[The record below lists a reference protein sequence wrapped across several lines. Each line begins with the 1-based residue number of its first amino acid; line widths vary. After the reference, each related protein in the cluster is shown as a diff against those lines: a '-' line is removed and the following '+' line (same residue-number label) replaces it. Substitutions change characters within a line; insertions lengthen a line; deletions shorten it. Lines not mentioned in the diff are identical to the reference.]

1 MKKTR
6 KQEEYVRVII
16 VGGNAGGASAAAR
29 LRRLDEKAELVVYEK
44 GDYISFANCGLPYH
58 IGNVITDRSQLLV
71 QTPASMKERFNIDFL
86 TGREV
91 TSIDRQEHTVTVKE
105 LATGIETIDRYDKLV
120 LSPGGSPL
128 RPPIP
133 GIDSEGI
140 YSLWTIPDMDRI
152 IQAVHAGA
160 RKAVV
165 VGGGFIG
172 VEVAENLR
180 EQKVDVALV
189 EMLPQVLAFLDPDI
203 AAYAHQELQIHG
215 VDLHLGDGVKSF
227 AKNVDGTLTVTLTS
241 GTQLAADMVILA
253 IGVRPNTQIAEHAG
267 LTIGTSH
274 GVLVDEHLRTSDP
287 DIYAIGDVIEVE
299 HFITKSKALIP
310 LAGPANRQA
319 RIAANNIVG
328 RDDIYKGTQ
337 GTSIVKVFDLAAGA
351 TGASAALLTKLGI
364 PFRSITIHPG
374 SHAGYYPGSTPVHIK
389 LLYSPEG
396 KLLGAQAAGY
406 DGVDKRI
413 DVLATAMRLGATV
426 DDLTDLELA
435 YAPPYGSAKDPVNM
449 AGFVAQ
455 NDLENLAPVVAPD
468 HLAEELA
475 KGAILLDV
483 REPEETS
490 CGIIPGALTIP
501 LPELRNRIGELPVGK
516 KIILTYCKAGLR
528 GYVAQR
534 ILAQNGFQVANLTGG
549 YTSWEASVTH
559 GVEEQPTRPERE
571 ADDQQTCTSGP
582 CVTKAELPVSRTPA
596 SAKTVEIDAC
606 GLQCPGPLLKL
617 KEALATTGPGDM
629 IKVTASDPGF
639 YADVA
644 AFAQAQG
651 LEVVDRQRGKLITA
665 TLRKPAQ
672 AAATPGVAVGPG
684 KADDHATIIVFSNDL
699 DKVIAAF
706 IIANGAQ
713 AMGKKISMFFTF
725 WGLNVLRKD
734 ENVRIKKTFIER
746 MFGMMMPRGAT
757 HLILGKM
764 HMMGMGTSMIL
775 GLMKKY
781 NVTPVEAMMRSVLD
795 GGGKFIACTM
805 SMNLMGIHREELI
818 DGIEE
823 GGVAT
828 MLGDAD
834 QGHINFFI

>member
-1 MKKTR
+1 
-6 KQEEYVRVII
+6 VRVII

-29 LRRLDEKAELVVYEK
+29 LRRLDEKAEIVVYEK

-86 TGREV
+86 TGHEV
-91 TSIDRQEHTVTVKE
+91 TSIDRQAHTVTVKD
-105 LATGIETIDRYDKLV
+105 LATGTETSDRYDKLV
-120 LSPGGSPL
+120 LAPGGSPL

-133 GIDSEGI
+133 GIDSDGI
-140 YSLWTIPDMDRI
+140 YPLWTIPDMDHI
-152 IQAVHAGA
+152 IQAIRAGA

-189 EMLPQVLAFLDPDI
+189 ELLPQVLAFLDPDI
-203 AAYAHQELQIHG
+203 AAYAHQEMQTHG
-215 VDLHLGDGVKSF
+215 VDLHMGDGVKSF
-227 AKNVDGTLTVTLTS
+227 AKNADGTLTVTLTS
-241 GTQLAADMVILA
+241 GAQLAADMVILA

-267 LTIGTSH
+267 LAIGPAK

-299 HFITKSKALIP
+299 HFVTKSKALIP

-328 RDDIYKGTQ
+328 HEDVYKGTQ
-337 GTSIVKVFDLAAGA
+337 GTSIVKVFDLAAGT
-351 TGASAALLTKLGI
+351 TGANSALLTKLGI
-364 PFRSITIHPG
+364 PFRSVTIHPG

-413 DVLATAMRLGATV
+413 DVLAAAMRLGATV

-435 YAPPYGSAKDPVNM
+435 YAPPYGNAKDPVNM
-449 AGFVAQ
+449 VGFVAQ
-455 NDLENLAPVVAPD
+455 NDLEKLAPVVTPD
-468 HLAEELA
+468 RLAEELA
-475 KGAILLDV
+475 EGAILLDV

-490 CGIIPGALTIP
+490 CGIIPGAVTIP
-501 LPELRNRIGELPVGK
+501 LSVLRDHISELPTGK
-516 KIILTYCKAGLR
+516 KIILTYCKVGLR

-549 YTSWEASVTH
+549 YTSWEAAVTH
-559 GVEEQPTRPERE
+559 GIEEQPTRPERE
-571 ADDQQTCTSGP
+571 ADDQQTSRSGP
-582 CVTKAELPVSRTPA
+582 CAAKAELLVPPAPA
-596 SAKTVEIDAC
+596 STKTVEIDAC

-617 KEALATTGPGDM
+617 KEALTQTAPGDM
-629 IKVTASDPGF
+629 IKITASDPGF

-651 LEVVDRQRGKLITA
+651 LEMVDRQRGKLVTA
-665 TLRKPAQ
+665 TLRKPLQ
-672 AAATPGVAVGPG
+672 AAAGVAVVPG

-757 HLILGKM
+757 HLILSKM
-764 HMMGMGTSMIL
+764 HMMGMGTGMIR

-781 NVTPVEAMMRSVLD
+781 NVTPVDAMMQSVID
-795 GGGKFIACTM
+795 GGGTLIACTM

>member
-1 MKKTR
+1 M
-6 KQEEYVRVII
+6 RVII

-29 LRRLDEKAELVVYEK
+29 LRRLDEQAEIIVYEK
-44 GDYISFANCGLPYH
+44 GQYISFANCGLPYH
-58 IGNVITDRSQLLV
+58 IGGVIEDRDQLLV

-91 TSIDRQEHTVTVKE
+91 TSIDPGTHTVTVKDV
-105 LATGIETIDRYDKLV
+105 ATGSETTDQYDKLV

-133 GIDSEGI
+133 GIDSDGI

-152 IQAVHAGA
+152 IGAVHAGA

-189 EMLPQVLAFLDPDI
+189 EMLPQVLAFLDPDM

-227 AKNVDGTLTVTLTS
+227 ARNVDGTLTVVLSS
-241 GTQLAADMVILA
+241 GKQLVADMVILA
-253 IGVRPNTQIAEHAG
+253 IGVRPNTQIAERAG
-267 LTIGTSH
+267 LKIGTSH
-274 GVLVDEHLRTSDP
+274 GVLVDEHLRTSDS

-299 HFITKSKALIP
+299 HFVTKSRALIP

-319 RIAANNIVG
+319 RIAANNIAGHEDV
-328 RDDIYKGTQ
+328 YEGTQ

-351 TGASAALLTKLGI
+351 TGATSALLTKLGI
-364 PFRSITIHPG
+364 PFRTITIHPG

-449 AGFVAQ
+449 LGFVAQ
-455 NDLENLAPVVAPD
+455 NDLEGLTPAVTPD
-468 HLAEELA
+468 HLSEELA
-475 KGAILLDV
+475 NGAVLLDV
-483 REPEETS
+483 RQPEETD

-501 LPELRNRIGELPVGK
+501 LPQLRDRMGELPAGK
-516 KIILTYCKAGLR
+516 KVILTYCKVGLR

-534 ILAQNGFQVANLTGG
+534 ILAQNGFQTANLTGG
-549 YTSWEASVTH
+549 YTTWEASVTH
-559 GVEEQPTRPERE
+559 GIEEEPTRPERE
-571 ADDQQTCTSGP
+571 ADDQQTCTNGP
-582 CVTKAELPVSRTPA
+582 CATKAELLTPQTAA
-596 SAKTVEIDAC
+596 STKTVEIDAC

-617 KEALATTGPGDM
+617 KEALAQTGPGDL

-639 YADVA
+639 YPDVA

-651 LEVVDRQRGKLITA
+651 LELVDRQRGKLVTA
-665 TLRKPAQ
+665 TLRKPPQ
-672 AAATPGVAVGPG
+672 VATPAAGLTVIPG
-684 KADDHATIIVFSNDL
+684 KSDDHATLILFSNDL

-713 AMGKKISMFFTF
+713 AMGKKVSIFFTF

-734 ENVRIKKTFIER
+734 ENVRIKKTFIEK

-757 HLILGKM
+757 HLVLSKM
-764 HMMGMGTSMIL
+764 HMMGMGTGMIL

-781 NVTPVEAMMRSVLD
+781 NVTPVEAMMRSVLE

-805 SMNLMGIHREELI
+805 SMNLMGIRREELI

>member
-1 MKKTR
+1 M
-6 KQEEYVRVII
+6 RVII

-29 LRRLDEKAELVVYEK
+29 LRRLDEKAEIVVYEK

-86 TGREV
+86 TGHEV
-91 TSIDRQEHTVTVKE
+91 TSIDRQAHTVTVKD
-105 LATGIETIDRYDKLV
+105 LATGTETSDRYDKLV
-120 LSPGGSPL
+120 LAPGGSPL

-133 GIDSEGI
+133 GIDSDGI
-140 YSLWTIPDMDRI
+140 YPLWTIPDMDHI
-152 IQAVHAGA
+152 IQAIRAGA

-189 EMLPQVLAFLDPDI
+189 ELLPQVLAFLDPDI
-203 AAYAHQELQIHG
+203 AAYAHQEMQTHG
-215 VDLHLGDGVKSF
+215 VDLHMGDGVKSF
-227 AKNVDGTLTVTLTS
+227 AKNADGTLTVTLTS
-241 GTQLAADMVILA
+241 GAQLAADMVILA

-267 LTIGTSH
+267 LAIGPAK

-299 HFITKSKALIP
+299 HFVTKSKALIP

-328 RDDIYKGTQ
+328 HEDVYKGTQ
-337 GTSIVKVFDLAAGA
+337 GTSIVKVFDLAAGT
-351 TGASAALLTKLGI
+351 TGANSALLTKLGI
-364 PFRSITIHPG
+364 PFRSVTIHPG

-413 DVLATAMRLGATV
+413 DVLAAAMRLGATV

-435 YAPPYGSAKDPVNM
+435 YAPPYGNAKDPVNM
-449 AGFVAQ
+449 VGFVAQ
-455 NDLENLAPVVAPD
+455 NDLEKLAPVVTPD
-468 HLAEELA
+468 RLAEELA
-475 KGAILLDV
+475 EGAILLDV

-490 CGIIPGALTIP
+490 CGIIPGAVTIP
-501 LPELRNRIGELPVGK
+501 LSVLRDHISELPTGK
-516 KIILTYCKAGLR
+516 KIILTYCKVGLR

-549 YTSWEASVTH
+549 YTSWEAAVTH
-559 GVEEQPTRPERE
+559 GIEEQPTRPERE
-571 ADDQQTCTSGP
+571 ADDQQTSRSGP
-582 CVTKAELPVSRTPA
+582 CAAKAELLVPPAPA
-596 SAKTVEIDAC
+596 STKTVEIDAC

-617 KEALATTGPGDM
+617 KEALTQTAPGDM
-629 IKVTASDPGF
+629 IKITASDPGF
-639 YADVA
+639 YADVS

-651 LEVVDRQRGKLITA
+651 LEMVDRQRGKLVTA
-665 TLRKPAQ
+665 TLRKPLQ
-672 AAATPGVAVGPG
+672 AAAGVAVVPG

-757 HLILGKM
+757 HLILSKM
-764 HMMGMGTSMIL
+764 HMMGMGTGMIR

-781 NVTPVEAMMRSVLD
+781 NVTPVDAMMQSVID
-795 GGGKFIACTM
+795 GGGTLIACTM

>member
-1 MKKTR
+1 M
-6 KQEEYVRVII
+6 RVII

-29 LRRLDEKAELVVYEK
+29 LRRLDEKAEIIVYEK
-44 GDYISFANCGLPYH
+44 GEYISYANCGLPYH

-71 QTPASMKERFNIDFL
+71 QTPASMKQRFNIDFL
-86 TGREV
+86 TGHEV
-91 TSIDRQEHTVTVKE
+91 TGIDRQTHTVTVKD
-105 LATGIETIDRYDKLV
+105 LAKGTEITDRYDKLV

-133 GIDSEGI
+133 GIGSEGI
-140 YSLWTIPDMDRI
+140 YSLWTIPDMDSI
-152 IQAVHAGA
+152 IQGVHAGA
-160 RKAVV
+160 KKVVV

-180 EQKVDVALV
+180 EQKIDVELV
-189 EMLPQVLAFLDPDI
+189 ELLPQVLAFLDPEI
-203 AAYAHQELQIHG
+203 AAYAHQEMQTHG
-215 VDLHLGDGVKSF
+215 VGLHLGDGVKSF
-227 AKNVDGTLTVTLTS
+227 AKNVDSTLTVTLTS
-241 GTQLAADMVILA
+241 GAQLVADIVILA

-267 LTIGTSH
+267 LAIGPAK
-274 GVLVDEHLRTSDP
+274 GILVDDHLCTSDP

-299 HFITKSKALIP
+299 HFVTKSKELIP

-328 RDDIYKGTQ
+328 HEDVYKGTQ

-351 TGASAALLTKLGI
+351 TGANAAFLTRLGI

-455 NDLENLAPVVAPD
+455 NDLENLAPVVTPD

-475 KGAILLDV
+475 GGAILLDV

-490 CGIIPGALTIP
+490 CGIIPGAVTIP
-501 LPELRNRIGELPVGK
+501 LSVLRDHIGELPTGK
-516 KIILTYCKAGLR
+516 KIILTYCKVGLR
-528 GYVAQR
+528 GYIAQR

-559 GVEEQPTRPERE
+559 GIEKQPSRLERE
-571 ADDQQTCTSGP
+571 ADDQQTTTSAP
-582 CVTKAELPVSRTPA
+582 CVAKAELLVPRTVG

-617 KEALATTGPGDM
+617 KEALAQTAPGDM
-629 IKVTASDPGF
+629 IKITASDPGF

-651 LEVVDRQRGKLITA
+651 LQVVDRQRGKLVTA
-665 TLRKPAQ
+665 TLRKPLQ
-672 AAATPGVAVGPG
+672 AAVVAGVIVPG

-713 AMGKKISMFFTF
+713 AMGKKVSMFFTF

-734 ENVRIKKTFIER
+734 ESVRIKKTFIER

-757 HLILGKM
+757 HLILSKM
-764 HMMGMGTSMIL
+764 HMMGMGTSMIV

-781 NVTPVEAMMRSVLD
+781 NVTPVEAMMRSILD
-795 GGGKFIACTM
+795 GGGTFIACTM

>member
-1 MKKTR
+1 M
-6 KQEEYVRVII
+6 RVII

-29 LRRLDEKAELVVYEK
+29 LRRLDEQAEIIVYEK
-44 GDYISFANCGLPYH
+44 GQYISFANCGLPYH
-58 IGNVITDRSQLLV
+58 IGGVIQDRDQLLV

-91 TSIDRQEHTVTVKE
+91 TSIDRQAHTVMVKDV
-105 LATGIETIDRYDKLV
+105 ATGTETADHYDKLV

-133 GIDSEGI
+133 GIDSDGI

-152 IQAVHAGA
+152 IGAVHAGA

-180 EQKVDVALV
+180 EQKVEVALV
-189 EMLPQVLAFLDPDI
+189 EMLPQVLAFLDPDM

-227 AKNVDGTLTVTLTS
+227 AKNADGTLTVALSS
-241 GTQLAADMVILA
+241 GQQLVADMVILS
-253 IGVRPNTQIAEHAG
+253 IGVRPNTQIAERAG

-274 GVLVDEHLRTSDP
+274 GVFVDEHLRTSDP

-299 HFITKSKALIP
+299 HFVTKSKALVP

-319 RIAANNIVG
+319 RIAANNIAGHEDV
-328 RDDIYKGTQ
+328 YKGTQ

-351 TGASAALLTKLGI
+351 TGASSALLIKLGI
-364 PFRSITIHPG
+364 PFRTITIHPG

-389 LLYSPEG
+389 LLYSLDG

-426 DDLTDLELA
+426 DDLTDLELV

-455 NDLENLAPVVAPD
+455 NDLENLAPSVD
-468 HLAEELA
+468 TEHLAEELA
-475 KGAILLDV
+475 KGAVLLDV
-483 REPEETS
+483 RQPEETG

-501 LPELRNRIGELPVGK
+501 LPELRDRLAELPAGK
-516 KIILTYCKAGLR
+516 KIILTYCKVGLR

-534 ILAQNGFQVANLTGG
+534 ILTQNGFQVANLTGG
-549 YTSWEASVTH
+549 YTSWEASVNH
-559 GVEEQPTRPERE
+559 GIEEQPERPERE
-571 ADDQQTCTSGP
+571 ADDQQTCTSEP
-582 CVTKAELPVSRTPA
+582 CAAKVALLTPPAAA
-596 SAKTVEIDAC
+596 SIKTVEIDAC

-617 KEALATTGPGDM
+617 KEALAQTGPGDL

-639 YADVA
+639 YPDVA

-651 LEVVDRQRGKLITA
+651 LELVDRQRGKLVTA
-665 TLRKPAQ
+665 TLRRPAQ
-672 AAATPGVAVGPG
+672 TAIPAAGFQIVPG
-684 KADDHATIIVFSNDL
+684 KSDDHATLILFSNDL

-713 AMGKKISMFFTF
+713 AMGKKVSIFFTF

-734 ENVRIKKTFIER
+734 ENVRIKKTFIEK

-757 HLILGKM
+757 HLILSKM
-764 HMMGMGTSMIL
+764 HMMGMGTGMIL

>member
-1 MKKTR
+1 M
-6 KQEEYVRVII
+6 RVII

-29 LRRLDEKAELVVYEK
+29 LRRLDEQAEIIIYEK
-44 GDYISFANCGLPYH
+44 GQYISFANCGLPYH
-58 IGNVITDRSQLLV
+58 IGGVIEDRDQLLV

-91 TSIDRQEHTVTVKE
+91 TSIDPGTHTVTVKDV
-105 LATGIETIDRYDKLV
+105 ATGSETTDQYDKLV

-133 GIDSEGI
+133 GIDSDGI

-152 IQAVHAGA
+152 IGAVHAGA

-189 EMLPQVLAFLDPDI
+189 EMLPQVLAFLDPDM

-215 VDLHLGDGVKSF
+215 VDLYLGDGVKSF
-227 AKNVDGTLTVTLTS
+227 AKNADGTLTVVLSS
-241 GTQLAADMVILA
+241 GKQLVADMVILS
-253 IGVRPNTQIAEHAG
+253 IGVRPNTQIAERAG
-267 LTIGTSH
+267 LKIGTSH

-299 HFITKSKALIP
+299 HFVTKSRALIP

-319 RIAANNIVG
+319 RIAANNIAGHEDV
-328 RDDIYKGTQ
+328 YEGTQ
-337 GTSIVKVFDLAAGA
+337 GTSIVKVFDLVAGA
-351 TGASAALLTKLGI
+351 TGATSALLTKLGI
-364 PFRSITIHPG
+364 PFRTITIHPG

-449 AGFVAQ
+449 LGFVAQ
-455 NDLENLAPVVAPD
+455 NDLEGLTPAVTPD
-468 HLAEELA
+468 HLSEELA
-475 KGAILLDV
+475 NGAVLLDV
-483 REPEETS
+483 RQPEETD

-501 LPELRNRIGELPVGK
+501 LPQLRDRMGELPAGK
-516 KIILTYCKAGLR
+516 KVILTYCKVGLR

-534 ILAQNGFQVANLTGG
+534 ILAQNGFQTANLTGG
-549 YTSWEASVTH
+549 YTTWEASVTH
-559 GVEEQPTRPERE
+559 GIEEKPTRPERE
-571 ADDQQTCTSGP
+571 ADDQQTCTNGP
-582 CVTKAELPVSRTPA
+582 CATKAELLTPQTAA
-596 SAKTVEIDAC
+596 STKTVEIDAC

-617 KEALATTGPGDM
+617 KEALAQTGPGDL

-639 YADVA
+639 YPDVA

-651 LEVVDRQRGKLITA
+651 LELVDRQRGKLVTA
-665 TLRKPAQ
+665 TLRKPPQ
-672 AAATPGVAVGPG
+672 VATPAAGLTVIPG
-684 KADDHATIIVFSNDL
+684 KSDDHATLILFSNDL

-713 AMGKKISMFFTF
+713 AMGKKVSIFFTF

-734 ENVRIKKTFIER
+734 ENVRIKKTFIEK

-757 HLILGKM
+757 HLILSKM
-764 HMMGMGTSMIL
+764 HMMGMGTGMIL

-781 NVTPVEAMMRSVLD
+781 NVTPVEAMMRSVLE

-805 SMNLMGIHREELI
+805 SMNLMGIRREELI

>member
-1 MKKTR
+1 M
-6 KQEEYVRVII
+6 RVII
-16 VGGNAGGASAAAR
+16 IGGNAGGASAAAR
-29 LRRLDEKAELVVYEK
+29 LRRLDEKAEIVVYEK
-44 GDYISFANCGLPYH
+44 GEYISFANCGLPYH
-58 IGNVITDRSQLLV
+58 VGGVIADRNQLLV
-71 QTPASMKERFNIDFL
+71 QTKESMKSRFNVDFVV
-86 TGREV
+86 GHEV
-91 TSIDRQEHTVTVKE
+91 TGIDRQAHTVTVKD
-105 LATGIETIDRYDKLV
+105 LTNGAETTDHYDKLV

-128 RPPIP
+128 CPPIP
-133 GIDSEGI
+133 GIDNDGI
-140 YSLWTIPDMDRI
+140 YTLWTIPDMDRI
-152 IQAVHAGA
+152 LQAVHAGVK
-160 RKAVV
+160 KAVV

-180 EQKVDVALV
+180 EQKVEVALV
-189 EMLPQVLAFLDPDI
+189 EMLPQALAFLDPDI
-203 AAYAHQELQIHG
+203 AAYAHQEMQIHG
-215 VDLHLGDGVKSF
+215 VDLHFGDGVASF
-227 AKNVDGTLTVTLTS
+227 AKNADGTLIVTLTS

-253 IGVRPNTQIAEHAG
+253 IGVRPNTQLAEQAG
-267 LTIGTSH
+267 LVLGVTH
-274 GVLVDEHLRTSDP
+274 GVVVDDHLRTSDP
-287 DIYAIGDVIEVE
+287 DIYAVGDVIEVE
-299 HFITKSKALIP
+299 HFVTKGKALIP

-319 RIAANNIVG
+319 RIAANNIAG
-328 RDDIYKGTQ
+328 HDDVYKGTQ

-351 TGASAALLTKLGI
+351 TGANTALLTKAGI
-364 PFRSITIHPG
+364 PFRSVTIHPG
-374 SHAGYYPGSTPVHIK
+374 QHASYYPGSTPLHIK
-389 LLYSPEG
+389 LLYGDDG

-413 DVLATAMRLGATV
+413 DVLATAIRLGASV

-435 YAPPYGSAKDPVNM
+435 YAPPYGSAKDAVNM
-449 AGFVAQ
+449 LGFVAQ
-455 NDLENLAPVVAPD
+455 NDLENLTPVVT
-468 HLAEELA
+468 AEQLSDELA
-475 KGAILLDV
+475 KGAVLLDV

-501 LPELRNRIGELPVGK
+501 LPQLRQRMAELPADK
-516 KIILTYCKAGLR
+516 KIILTYCKVGLR

-534 ILAQNGFQVANLTGG
+534 ILAQSAFQVANLTGG
-549 YTSWEASVTH
+549 YTTWEASVTK
-559 GVEEQPTRPERE
+559 GIEEQPTRPERE
-571 ADDQQTCTSGP
+571 ADDQQTCTGGP
-582 CVTKAELPVSRTPA
+582 CAAKAELLALPA
-596 SAKTVEIDAC
+596 APQTQTIEIDAC

-617 KEALATTGPGDM
+617 KEALGKTGPGDL

-644 AFAQAQG
+644 AFAQSQN
-651 LEVVDRQRGKLITA
+651 LELLDRQRGKLVTA

-672 AAATPGVAVGPG
+672 TVPAPGFTVVPG
-684 KADDHATIIVFSNDL
+684 KNDDHSTLILFSNDL

-713 AMGKKISMFFTF
+713 AMGKKVSIFFTF

-734 ENVRIKKTFIER
+734 ENVRIKKTFIEK
-746 MFGMMMPRGAT
+746 MFGMIMPRGAS
-757 HLILGKM
+757 HLILSKM
-764 HMMGMGTSMIL
+764 HMMGMGTGMIL

>member
-1 MKKTR
+1 M
-6 KQEEYVRVII
+6 RVII

-29 LRRLDEKAELVVYEK
+29 LRRLDEKAEIVVYEK
-44 GDYISFANCGLPYH
+44 GEYISYANCGLPYH
-58 IGNVITDRSQLLV
+58 IGAVIADRSQLLV

-91 TSIDRQEHTVTVKE
+91 TNIDRQAHTVTVKD
-105 LATGIETIDRYDKLV
+105 LATGTETSDRYDKLV

-133 GIDSEGI
+133 GIDSDGI
-140 YSLWTIPDMDRI
+140 YPLWTIPDMDHI
-152 IQAVHAGA
+152 IQAIRAGA

-189 EMLPQVLAFLDPDI
+189 ELLPQVLAFLDPDI
-203 AAYAHQELQIHG
+203 AAYAHQEMQNHG
-215 VDLHLGDGVKSF
+215 VDLHMGDGVKSF
-227 AKNVDGTLTVTLTS
+227 AKNADGTLTVTLTS
-241 GTQLAADMVILA
+241 GAQLAADVVILA

-267 LTIGTSH
+267 LAIGPAK

-299 HFITKSKALIP
+299 HFVTKSKALIP

-328 RDDIYKGTQ
+328 HEDVYKGTQ
-337 GTSIVKVFDLAAGA
+337 GTSIVKVFDLAAGT
-351 TGASAALLTKLGI
+351 TGANSALLTKLGI
-364 PFRSITIHPG
+364 PFRSVTIHPG

-413 DVLATAMRLGATV
+413 DVLAAAMRLGATV

-435 YAPPYGSAKDPVNM
+435 YAPPYGNAKDPVNM
-449 AGFVAQ
+449 VGFVAQ
-455 NDLENLAPVVAPD
+455 NDLEKLAPVVTPD
-468 HLAEELA
+468 RLAEELA
-475 KGAILLDV
+475 EGAILLDV

-490 CGIIPGALTIP
+490 CGIIPGAVTIP
-501 LPELRNRIGELPVGK
+501 LSVLRDHISELPTGK
-516 KIILTYCKAGLR
+516 KIILTYCKVGLR

-559 GVEEQPTRPERE
+559 GIEEQPTRPERE
-571 ADDQQTCTSGP
+571 ADDQQTSRSGP
-582 CVTKAELPVSRTPA
+582 CAAKAELLVPPAPA
-596 SAKTVEIDAC
+596 STKTVEIDAC

-617 KEALATTGPGDM
+617 KEALAQTAPGDM
-629 IKVTASDPGF
+629 IKITASDPGF

-651 LEVVDRQRGKLITA
+651 LEMVDRQRGKLVTA
-665 TLRKPAQ
+665 TLRKPLQ
-672 AAATPGVAVGPG
+672 AAAGVAIVPG

-713 AMGKKISMFFTF
+713 AMGKKVSMFFTF

-757 HLILGKM
+757 HLILSKM
-764 HMMGMGTSMIL
+764 HMMGMGTGMIR

-781 NVTPVEAMMRSVLD
+781 NVTPVDAMMQSVID
-795 GGGKFIACTM
+795 GGGTLIACTM

>member
-1 MKKTR
+1 
-6 KQEEYVRVII
+6 VRVII

-29 LRRLDEKAELVVYEK
+29 LRRLDEKAEIVVYEK

-71 QTPASMKERFNIDFL
+71 QTPALMKERFNIDFL
-86 TGREV
+86 TGHEV
-91 TSIDRQEHTVTVKE
+91 TSIDRQAHTVTVKD
-105 LATGIETIDRYDKLV
+105 LATGTETSDRYDKLV
-120 LSPGGSPL
+120 LAPGGSPL

-133 GIDSEGI
+133 GIDSDGI
-140 YSLWTIPDMDRI
+140 YPLWTIPDMDHI
-152 IQAVHAGA
+152 IQAIRAGA

-189 EMLPQVLAFLDPDI
+189 ELLPQVLAFLDPDI
-203 AAYAHQELQIHG
+203 AAYAHQEMQTHG
-215 VDLHLGDGVKSF
+215 VDLHMGDGVKSF
-227 AKNVDGTLTVTLTS
+227 AKNADGTLTVTLTS
-241 GTQLAADMVILA
+241 GAQLAADMVILA

-267 LTIGTSH
+267 LAIGPAK

-299 HFITKSKALIP
+299 HFVTKSKALIP

-328 RDDIYKGTQ
+328 HEDVYKGTQ
-337 GTSIVKVFDLAAGA
+337 GTSIVKVFDLAAGT
-351 TGASAALLTKLGI
+351 TGANSALLTKLGI
-364 PFRSITIHPG
+364 PFRSVTIHPG

-413 DVLATAMRLGATV
+413 DVLAAAMRLGATV

-435 YAPPYGSAKDPVNM
+435 YAPPYGNAKDPVNM
-449 AGFVAQ
+449 VGFVAQ
-455 NDLENLAPVVAPD
+455 NDLEKLAPVVTPD
-468 HLAEELA
+468 RLAEELA
-475 KGAILLDV
+475 EGAILLDV

-490 CGIIPGALTIP
+490 CGIIPGAVTIP
-501 LPELRNRIGELPVGK
+501 LSVLRDHISELPTGK
-516 KIILTYCKAGLR
+516 KIILTYCKVGLR

-559 GVEEQPTRPERE
+559 GIEEQPTRPERE
-571 ADDQQTCTSGP
+571 ADDQQTSRSGP
-582 CVTKAELPVSRTPA
+582 CAAKAELLVPPAPA
-596 SAKTVEIDAC
+596 STKTVEIDAC

-617 KEALATTGPGDM
+617 KEALTQTAPGDM
-629 IKVTASDPGF
+629 IKITASDPGF

-651 LEVVDRQRGKLITA
+651 LEMVDRQRGKLVTA
-665 TLRKPAQ
+665 TLRKPLQ
-672 AAATPGVAVGPG
+672 AAAGVAVVPG

-757 HLILGKM
+757 HLILSKM
-764 HMMGMGTSMIL
+764 HMMGMGTGMIR

-781 NVTPVEAMMRSVLD
+781 NVTPVDAMMQSVID
-795 GGGKFIACTM
+795 GGGTLIACTM

>member
-1 MKKTR
+1 M
-6 KQEEYVRVII
+6 RVII

-29 LRRLDEKAELVVYEK
+29 LRRLDEKAEIVVYER
-44 GDYISFANCGLPYH
+44 GQYISFANCGLPYH
-58 IGNVITDRSQLLV
+58 IGGVIEDRNQLFV
-71 QTPASMKERFNIDFL
+71 QTPAAMKERFNIDFL

-91 TSIDRQEHTVTVKE
+91 TAIDRTAHTVTIRDV
-105 LATGIETIDRYDKLV
+105 ATDNETTDHYDKLI

-133 GIDSEGI
+133 GIDSAGI
-140 YSLWTIPDMDRI
+140 YSLWTVPDMDDIVR
-152 IQAVHAGA
+152 AVRAGA

-180 EQKVDVALV
+180 EQKLDVALV
-189 EMLPQVLAFLDPDI
+189 EMLPQTLAFLDPDM
-203 AAYAHQELQIHG
+203 AAYAHEEMEIHG
-215 VDLHLGDGVKSF
+215 VALHLGDGVKAF
-227 AKNVDGTLTVTLTS
+227 AKKADGTLTVTLSS
-241 GTQLAADMVILA
+241 GKQLAADLVILA
-253 IGVRPNTQIAEHAG
+253 IGVRPNTRIAEQAG
-267 LTIGTSH
+267 LAIGPAR
-274 GVLVDEHLRTSDP
+274 GVLVDDHLRTSDP
-287 DIYAIGDVIEVE
+287 DIYAIGDAIEVE
-299 HFITKSKALIP
+299 HFVTKSKALIP

-319 RIAANNIVG
+319 RIAANNVVG
-328 RDDIYKGTQ
+328 HDDVYKGTQ

-351 TGASAALLTKLGI
+351 TGANSALLTKLGI
-364 PFRSITIHPG
+364 PFRTVTIHPG

-426 DDLTDLELA
+426 DDLTDLELV

-455 NDLENLAPVVAPD
+455 NDLEGLAPLVRPEQ
-468 HLAEELA
+468 LADELA
-475 KGAILLDV
+475 KGATLLDV

-501 LPELRNRIGELPVGK
+501 LSVLRNRLEELPVGNK
-516 KIILTYCKAGLR
+516 VILTYCKVGLR

-534 ILAQNGFQVANLTGG
+534 ILSQNGFDVANLSGG
-549 YTSWEASVTH
+549 YTSWEAMTTQ
-559 GVEEQPTRPERE
+559 GIEEQPVRPERE
-571 ADDQQTCTSGP
+571 ADDQQVNVSGP
-582 CVTKAELPVSRTPA
+582 CPTAVA
-596 SAKTVEIDAC
+596 SIASPSAAAAKTVEIDAC

-617 KEALATTGPGDM
+617 REALASTAPGDL

-644 AFAQAQG
+644 AFAQGQG
-651 LEVVDRQRGKLITA
+651 LEVLDRQRGKVITA
-665 TLRKPAQ
+665 TLRRPLQPTTPAVVST
-672 AAATPGVAVGPG
+672 APGR
-684 KADDHATIIVFSNDL
+684 ADDHATVIVFSNDL

-713 AMGKKISMFFTF
+713 AMGKKVSMFFTF

-734 ENVRIKKTFIER
+734 ESVRIKKTFIEK
-746 MFGMMMPRGAT
+746 MFGMMMPRGAN
-757 HLILGKM
+757 HLILSKM
-764 HMMGMGTSMIL
+764 HMMGMGTGMIR

-781 NVTPVEAMMRSVLD
+781 NVAPIEAMMRSFQE
-795 GGGKFIACTM
+795 GGGTFIACTM
-805 SMNLMGIHREELI
+805 SMSLMGIHREEMI
-818 DGIEE
+818 DGISE

-828 MLGDAD
+828 MLADAD
-834 QGHINFFI
+834 QGHINYFI

>member
-1 MKKTR
+1 M
-6 KQEEYVRVII
+6 RVII
-16 VGGNAGGASAAAR
+16 IGGNAGGASAAAR
-29 LRRLDEKAELVVYEK
+29 LRRLDEKAEIVVYEK
-44 GDYISFANCGLPYH
+44 GEYISFANCGLPYH
-58 IGNVITDRSQLLV
+58 VGGVIADRSQLLV
-71 QTPASMKERFNIDFL
+71 QTPDSMKSRFNVDFVI
-86 TGREV
+86 RHEV
-91 TSIDRQEHTVTVKE
+91 TTIDRQAHTVTVKD
-105 LATGIETIDRYDKLV
+105 LSTGTEMTDHYDKLI

-133 GIDSEGI
+133 GIDNDGI
-140 YSLWTIPDMDRI
+140 FTLWTIPDMDRI
-152 IQAVHAGA
+152 LQAVHAGA
-160 RKAVV
+160 KKAVV

-172 VEVAENLR
+172 VEVTENLR
-180 EQKVDVALV
+180 EQKVEVALV
-189 EMLPQVLAFLDPDI
+189 EMLPQALAFLDPDI
-203 AAYAHQELQIHG
+203 AAYAHQEMQIHG
-215 VDLHLGDGVKSF
+215 VDLHFGDGVASF
-227 AKNVDGTLTVTLTS
+227 AKNADGTLMVTLTS
-241 GTQLAADMVILA
+241 GTQLAADMIILA
-253 IGVRPNTQIAEHAG
+253 IGVRPNTQLAEQAG
-267 LTIGTSH
+267 LVLGVTH
-274 GVLVDEHLRTSDP
+274 GVVVDDHLRTSDP
-287 DIYAIGDVIEVE
+287 DIYAVGDVIEVE
-299 HFITKSKALIP
+299 HFVTKGKALIP

-319 RIAANNIVG
+319 RIAANNIAG
-328 RDDIYKGTQ
+328 HDDVYKGTQ

-351 TGASAALLTKLGI
+351 TGANTALLTKAGI
-364 PFRSITIHPG
+364 PFRSVTIHPG
-374 SHAGYYPGSTPVHIK
+374 QHASYYPGSTPLHIK
-389 LLYSPEG
+389 LLYGDDG

-413 DVLATAMRLGATV
+413 DVLATAIRLGASV

-435 YAPPYGSAKDPVNM
+435 YAPPYGSAKDAVNM
-449 AGFVAQ
+449 LGFVAQ
-455 NDLENLAPVVAPD
+455 NDLENLTPVVT
-468 HLAEELA
+468 AEQLSDELA
-475 KGAILLDV
+475 KGAVLLDV

-501 LPELRNRIGELPVGK
+501 LPQLRQRMAELPADK
-516 KIILTYCKAGLR
+516 KIILTYCKVGLR

-549 YTSWEASVTH
+549 YTTWEASVTK
-559 GVEEQPTRPERE
+559 GIEEQPTRPERE
-571 ADDQQTCTSGP
+571 ADDQQTCTGGP
-582 CVTKAELPVSRTPA
+582 CAVKTELLAP
-596 SAKTVEIDAC
+596 SAAPQAQAIEIDAC

-617 KEALATTGPGDM
+617 KEALGKTGPGDL

-644 AFAQAQG
+644 AFAQSQN
-651 LEVVDRQRGKLITA
+651 LELLDRQRGKLVTA

-672 AAATPGVAVGPG
+672 TVPAPGFTVVPG
-684 KADDHATIIVFSNDL
+684 KNDDHSTLILFSNDL

-713 AMGKKISMFFTF
+713 AMGKKVSIFFTF

-734 ENVRIKKTFIER
+734 ENVRIKKTFIEK
-746 MFGMMMPRGAT
+746 MFGMIMPRGAS
-757 HLILGKM
+757 HLILSKM
-764 HMMGMGTSMIL
+764 HMMGMGTGMIL

>member
-1 MKKTR
+1 M
-6 KQEEYVRVII
+6 RVII

-29 LRRLDEKAELVVYEK
+29 LRRLDEQAEIIIYEK
-44 GDYISFANCGLPYH
+44 GQYISFANCGLPYH
-58 IGNVITDRSQLLV
+58 IGGVIEDRDQLLV

-91 TSIDRQEHTVTVKE
+91 TSIDPGTHTVTVKDV
-105 LATGIETIDRYDKLV
+105 ATGSETTDQYDKLV

-133 GIDSEGI
+133 GIDSDGI

-152 IQAVHAGA
+152 IGAVHAGA

-189 EMLPQVLAFLDPDI
+189 EMLPQVLAFLDPDM

-227 AKNVDGTLTVTLTS
+227 AKNADGTLTVVLSS
-241 GTQLAADMVILA
+241 GKQLVADMVILS
-253 IGVRPNTQIAEHAG
+253 IGVRPNTQIAERAG
-267 LTIGTSH
+267 LKIGTSH

-299 HFITKSKALIP
+299 HFVTKSRALIP

-319 RIAANNIVG
+319 RIAANNIAGHEDV
-328 RDDIYKGTQ
+328 YEGTQ
-337 GTSIVKVFDLAAGA
+337 GTSIVKVFDLVAGA
-351 TGASAALLTKLGI
+351 TGATSALLTKLGI
-364 PFRSITIHPG
+364 PFRTITIHPG

-449 AGFVAQ
+449 LGFVAQ
-455 NDLENLAPVVAPD
+455 NDLEGLTPAVTPD
-468 HLAEELA
+468 HLSEELA
-475 KGAILLDV
+475 NGAVLLDV
-483 REPEETS
+483 RQPEETD

-501 LPELRNRIGELPVGK
+501 LPQLRDRMGELPAGK
-516 KIILTYCKAGLR
+516 KVILTYCKVGLR

-534 ILAQNGFQVANLTGG
+534 ILAQNGFQTANLTGG
-549 YTSWEASVTH
+549 YTTWEASVTH
-559 GVEEQPTRPERE
+559 GIEEKPTRPERE
-571 ADDQQTCTSGP
+571 ADDQQTCTNGP
-582 CVTKAELPVSRTPA
+582 CATKAELLTPQTAA
-596 SAKTVEIDAC
+596 STKTVEIDAC

-617 KEALATTGPGDM
+617 KEALAQTGPGDL

-639 YADVA
+639 YPDVA

-651 LEVVDRQRGKLITA
+651 LELVDRQRGKLVTA
-665 TLRKPAQ
+665 TLRKPPQ
-672 AAATPGVAVGPG
+672 VATPAAGLTVIPG
-684 KADDHATIIVFSNDL
+684 KSDDHATLILFSNDL

-713 AMGKKISMFFTF
+713 AMGKKVSIFFTF

-734 ENVRIKKTFIER
+734 ENVRIKKTFIEK

-757 HLILGKM
+757 HLILSKM
-764 HMMGMGTSMIL
+764 HMMGMGTGMIL

-781 NVTPVEAMMRSVLD
+781 NVTPVEAMMRSVLE

-805 SMNLMGIHREELI
+805 SMNLMGIRREELI

>member
-1 MKKTR
+1 M
-6 KQEEYVRVII
+6 RVII

-29 LRRLDEKAELVVYEK
+29 LRRLDEKAEIVVYEK

-86 TGREV
+86 TGHEV
-91 TSIDRQEHTVTVKE
+91 TSIDRQAHTVTVKD
-105 LATGIETIDRYDKLV
+105 LATGTETSDRYDKLV
-120 LSPGGSPL
+120 LAPGGSPL

-133 GIDSEGI
+133 GIDSDGI
-140 YSLWTIPDMDRI
+140 YPLWTIPDMDHI
-152 IQAVHAGA
+152 IQAIRAGA

-189 EMLPQVLAFLDPDI
+189 ELLPQVLAFLDPDI
-203 AAYAHQELQIHG
+203 AAYAHQEMQTHG
-215 VDLHLGDGVKSF
+215 VDLHMGDGVKSF
-227 AKNVDGTLTVTLTS
+227 AKNADGTLTVTLTS
-241 GTQLAADMVILA
+241 GAQLAADMVILA

-267 LTIGTSH
+267 LAIGPAK

-299 HFITKSKALIP
+299 HFVTKSKALIP

-328 RDDIYKGTQ
+328 HEDVYKGTQ
-337 GTSIVKVFDLAAGA
+337 GTSIVKVFDLAAGT
-351 TGASAALLTKLGI
+351 TGANSALLTKLGI
-364 PFRSITIHPG
+364 PFRSVTIHPG

-413 DVLATAMRLGATV
+413 DVLAAAMRLGATV

-435 YAPPYGSAKDPVNM
+435 YAPPYGNAKDPVNM
-449 AGFVAQ
+449 VGFVAQ
-455 NDLENLAPVVAPD
+455 NDLEKLAPVVTPD
-468 HLAEELA
+468 RLAEELA
-475 KGAILLDV
+475 EGAILLDV

-490 CGIIPGALTIP
+490 CGIIPGAVTIP
-501 LPELRNRIGELPVGK
+501 LSVLRDHISELPTGK
-516 KIILTYCKAGLR
+516 KIILTYCKVGLR

-549 YTSWEASVTH
+549 YTSWEAAVTH
-559 GVEEQPTRPERE
+559 GIEEQPTRPERE
-571 ADDQQTCTSGP
+571 ADDQQTSRSGP
-582 CVTKAELPVSRTPA
+582 CAAKAELLVPPAPA
-596 SAKTVEIDAC
+596 STKTVEIDAC

-617 KEALATTGPGDM
+617 KEALTQTAPGDM
-629 IKVTASDPGF
+629 IKITASDPGF

-651 LEVVDRQRGKLITA
+651 LEMVDRQRGKLVTA
-665 TLRKPAQ
+665 TLRKPLQ
-672 AAATPGVAVGPG
+672 AAAGVAVVPG

-757 HLILGKM
+757 HLILSKM
-764 HMMGMGTSMIL
+764 HMMGMGTGMIR

-781 NVTPVEAMMRSVLD
+781 NVTPVDAMMQSVID
-795 GGGKFIACTM
+795 GGGTLIACTM

>member
-1 MKKTR
+1 M
-6 KQEEYVRVII
+6 RVII

-29 LRRLDEKAELVVYEK
+29 LRRLDEKAEIVVYEK

-86 TGREV
+86 TGHEV
-91 TSIDRQEHTVTVKE
+91 TSIDRQAHTVTVKD
-105 LATGIETIDRYDKLV
+105 LATGTETSDRYDKLV
-120 LSPGGSPL
+120 LAPGGSPL

-133 GIDSEGI
+133 GIDSDGI
-140 YSLWTIPDMDRI
+140 YPLWTIPDMDHI
-152 IQAVHAGA
+152 IQAIRAGA

-189 EMLPQVLAFLDPDI
+189 ELLPQVLAFLDPDI
-203 AAYAHQELQIHG
+203 AAYAHQEMQTHG
-215 VDLHLGDGVKSF
+215 VDLHMGDGVKSF
-227 AKNVDGTLTVTLTS
+227 AKNADGTLTVTLTS
-241 GTQLAADMVILA
+241 GAQLAADMVILA

-267 LTIGTSH
+267 LAIGPAK

-299 HFITKSKALIP
+299 HFVTKSKALIP

-328 RDDIYKGTQ
+328 HEDVYKGTQ
-337 GTSIVKVFDLAAGA
+337 GTSIVKVFDLAAGT
-351 TGASAALLTKLGI
+351 TGANSALLTKLGI
-364 PFRSITIHPG
+364 SFRSVTIHPG

-413 DVLATAMRLGATV
+413 DVLAAAMRLGATV

-435 YAPPYGSAKDPVNM
+435 YAPPYGNAKDPVNM
-449 AGFVAQ
+449 VGFVAQ
-455 NDLENLAPVVAPD
+455 NDLEKLAPVVTPD
-468 HLAEELA
+468 RLAEELA
-475 KGAILLDV
+475 EGAILLDV

-490 CGIIPGALTIP
+490 CGIIPGAVTIP
-501 LPELRNRIGELPVGK
+501 LSVLRDHISELPTGK
-516 KIILTYCKAGLR
+516 KIILTYCKVGLR

-559 GVEEQPTRPERE
+559 GIEEQPTRPERE
-571 ADDQQTCTSGP
+571 ADDQQTSRSGP
-582 CVTKAELPVSRTPA
+582 CAAKAELLVPPAPA
-596 SAKTVEIDAC
+596 STKTVEIDAC

-617 KEALATTGPGDM
+617 KEALTQTAPGDM
-629 IKVTASDPGF
+629 IKITASDPGF

-651 LEVVDRQRGKLITA
+651 LEMVDRQRGKLVTA
-665 TLRKPAQ
+665 TLRKPLQ
-672 AAATPGVAVGPG
+672 AAAGVAVVPG

-757 HLILGKM
+757 HLILSKM
-764 HMMGMGTSMIL
+764 HMMGMGTGMIR

-781 NVTPVEAMMRSVLD
+781 NVTPVDAMMQSVID
-795 GGGKFIACTM
+795 GGGTLIACTM

>member
-1 MKKTR
+1 
-6 KQEEYVRVII
+6 VRVII

-29 LRRLDEKAELVVYEK
+29 LRRLDEKAEIVVYEK
-44 GDYISFANCGLPYH
+44 GEYISFANCGLPYH
-58 IGNVITDRSQLLV
+58 IGGVIADRSQLLV
-71 QTPASMKERFNIDFL
+71 QTSASMKERFNIDFL

-91 TSIDRQEHTVTVKE
+91 TSIDRQAHTVTVKG
-105 LATGIETIDRYDKLV
+105 LATGAETTDRYDKLV

-140 YSLWTIPDMDRI
+140 YSLWTIPDMDHI
-152 IQAVHAGA
+152 IQVVHAGA
-160 RKAVV
+160 KKAVV

-189 EMLPQVLAFLDPDI
+189 ELLPQVLAFLDPDI
-203 AAYAHQELQIHG
+203 AAYAHQELQTHG

-227 AKNVDGTLTVTLTS
+227 AKNADGTLTVMLTS
-241 GTQLAADMVILA
+241 GTRLAADLVILA

-274 GVLVDEHLRTSDP
+274 GVLVDEHLCTSDP

-299 HFITKSKALIP
+299 HFVTKSKVLIP

-328 RDDIYKGTQ
+328 RDDVYGGTQ

-351 TGASAALLTKLGI
+351 TGANAALLTKLGI
-364 PFRSITIHPG
+364 PFRSVTIHPG

-455 NDLENLAPVVAPD
+455 NDLENLAPVVTPD

-475 KGAILLDV
+475 EGAILLDV

-490 CGIIPGALTIP
+490 CGIIPGAVTIP
-501 LPELRNRIGELPVGK
+501 LSALRDHIAELPTGK

-534 ILAQNGFQVANLTGG
+534 ILAQNGFQVVNLTGG
-549 YTSWEASVTH
+549 YTSWEAFVTH
-559 GVEEQPTRPERE
+559 GIEEQPTRPERE

-582 CVTKAELPVSRTPA
+582 CATKAELLAPRTAA

-617 KEALATTGPGDM
+617 KEALAQTGSGDT

-651 LEVVDRQRGKLITA
+651 LEVLDRQRGKLVTA
-665 TLRKPAQ
+665 TLRKPLQ
-672 AAATPGVAVGPG
+672 AAATAGVAAVPG
-684 KADDHATIIVFSNDL
+684 KADDHATIVVFSNDL
-699 DKVIAAF
+699 DRVIAAF
-706 IIANGAQ
+706 IIANGA
-713 AMGKKISMFFTF
+713 
-725 WGLNVLRKD
+725 
-734 ENVRIKKTFIER
+734 
-746 MFGMMMPRGAT
+746 
-757 HLILGKM
+757 
-764 HMMGMGTSMIL
+764 
-775 GLMKKY
+775 
-781 NVTPVEAMMRSVLD
+781 
-795 GGGKFIACTM
+795 
-805 SMNLMGIHREELI
+805 
-818 DGIEE
+818 
-823 GGVAT
+823 
-828 MLGDAD
+828 
-834 QGHINFFI
+834 

>member
-1 MKKTR
+1 M
-6 KQEEYVRVII
+6 RVII

-29 LRRLDEKAELVVYEK
+29 LRRLDEKAEIVVYEK
-44 GDYISFANCGLPYH
+44 GEYISFANCGLPYH
-58 IGNVITDRSQLLV
+58 IGGVVADRSQLLV
-71 QTPASMKERFNIDFL
+71 QTAASMKERFNIDFL

-91 TSIDRQEHTVTVKE
+91 TSIDPGSHSVTVKD
-105 LATGIETIDRYDKLV
+105 LATDTETTDRYDKLV

-133 GIDSEGI
+133 GIESDGI
-140 YSLWTIPDMDRI
+140 YTLWTIPDMDRI
-152 IQAVHAGA
+152 IEAIHAGA
-160 RKAVV
+160 KKAVV

-203 AAYAHQELQIHG
+203 AAYTHQELQTHG
-215 VDLHLGDGVKSF
+215 VELHLGDGVKSF
-227 AKNVDGTLTVTLTS
+227 SKNADGTLTVTLAS
-241 GTQLAADMVILA
+241 GTQLSADMVVLA
-253 IGVRPNTQIAEHAG
+253 IGVRPNTQLAQSSG

-274 GVLVDEHLRTSDP
+274 GIQVDEHLRTSDP

-299 HFITKSKALIP
+299 HFVTRSKTLIP

-319 RIAANNIVG
+319 RIAANSIVG
-328 RDDIYKGTQ
+328 HEDVYGGTQ

-351 TGASAALLTKLGI
+351 TGANSALLTKLGI
-364 PFRSITIHPG
+364 PFRSVTIHQG
-374 SHAGYYPGSTPVHIK
+374 SHAGYYPGSTPVHLK

-396 KLLGAQAAGY
+396 KLLGAQGAGY

-413 DVLATAMRLGATV
+413 DVLATAIRLGATV

-449 AGFVAQ
+449 LGFVAQ
-455 NDLENLAPVVAPD
+455 NDLEGLTPAVTSD
-468 HLAEELA
+468 HLGEELA
-475 KGAILLDV
+475 KGAVLLDV
-483 REPEETS
+483 RQPEETG

-501 LPELRNRIGELPVGK
+501 LPELRDRLAELPPER
-516 KIILTYCKAGLR
+516 KIILTYCKIGLR

-534 ILAQNGFQVANLTGG
+534 ILAQNGFRVANLTGG
-549 YTSWEASVTH
+549 YTSWEASVTK
-559 GVEEQPTRPERE
+559 GIEERPARPERE
-571 ADDQQTCTSGP
+571 VDDQQTCTSEP
-582 CVTKAELPVSRTPA
+582 CAAKAALLTPPAAA
-596 SAKTVEIDAC
+596 SIKSVEIDAC

-617 KEALATTGPGDM
+617 KEALAQAGPGDL

-639 YADVA
+639 YPDVA

-651 LEVVDRQRGKLITA
+651 LELVDRQRGKLITA

-672 AAATPGVAVGPG
+672 TAVPAAGFTVVPG
-684 KADDHATIIVFSNDL
+684 KNDDHATLILFSNDL

-713 AMGKKISMFFTF
+713 AMGKKVSIFFTF

-734 ENVRIKKTFIER
+734 ENVRIKKTFIET
-746 MFGMMMPRGAT
+746 MFGKMMPRGAT
-757 HLILGKM
+757 HLILSKM
-764 HMMGMGTSMIL
+764 HMMGMGTGMIL

-781 NVTPVEAMMRSVLD
+781 NVTPVEAMMRSMLD
-795 GGGKFIACTM
+795 AGGTFIACTM

>member
-1 MKKTR
+1 MSTG

-29 LRRLDEKAELVVYEK
+29 LRRLDEQAEIVVYER

-58 IGNVITDRSQLLV
+58 IGNVIADRNQLLV
-71 QTPASMKERFNIDFL
+71 QTPTSMKERFNIDFM

-91 TSIDRQEHTVTVKE
+91 ISIDRQAHTVTVKE
-105 LATGIETIDRYDKLV
+105 LATGTETTDRYDKLV

-160 RKAVV
+160 KKAVV
-165 VGGGFIG
+165 VGGGFVG

-180 EQKVDVALV
+180 EQKVDVTLV

-215 VDLHLGDGVKSF
+215 VDLRLGDGVKSF
-227 AKNVDGTLTVTLTS
+227 AKNGDRTLTVTLTS
-241 GTQLAADMVILA
+241 GAQLAADLVILA

-287 DIYAIGDVIEVE
+287 DVYAIGDVIEVE
-299 HFITKSKALIP
+299 HFVTKSRALIP

-319 RIAANNIVG
+319 RIAANSIVG
-328 RDDIYKGTQ
+328 RDDVYEGTQ

-351 TGASAALLTKLGI
+351 TGASSSLLMKLGI
-364 PFRSITIHPG
+364 PFRSVTIHPG
-374 SHAGYYPGSTPVHIK
+374 SHAGYYPGSTPVHLK

-396 KLLGAQAAGY
+396 RLLGAQAAGY

-413 DVLATAMRLGATV
+413 DVLATAIRLGATV

-455 NDLENLAPVVAPD
+455 NDLESLAPVVTPD
-468 HLAEELA
+468 QLTDELA

-490 CGIIPGALTIP
+490 CGIIPDAVTIP
-501 LPELRNRIGELPVGK
+501 LSTLRDRIGELPAGK
-516 KIILTYCKAGLR
+516 KIILTYCKVGLR

-559 GVEEQPTRPERE
+559 GIEEQPTRPERE

-582 CVTKAELPVSRTPA
+582 CATKAELLAPNTAA
-596 SAKTVEIDAC
+596 SMKTVEIDAC

-617 KEALATTGPGDM
+617 KEALAVTGPGDT

-651 LEVVDRQRGKLITA
+651 LEVVDRQRGKLVTA
-665 TLRKPAQ
+665 TLRKPVQ
-672 AAATPGVAVGPG
+672 AATAPGVTVVSR

-757 HLILGKM
+757 RLILGKM
-764 HMMGMGTSMIL
+764 HMMGMGTGMIL

-781 NVTPVEAMMRSVLD
+781 NVTPVEAMMRSILD
-795 GGGKFIACTM
+795 GGGTFIACTM
-805 SMNLMGIHREELI
+805 SMNLMGIRREELI

>member
-1 MKKTR
+1 M
-6 KQEEYVRVII
+6 RVII

-29 LRRLDEKAELVVYEK
+29 LRRLDEKAEIVVYEK
-44 GDYISFANCGLPYH
+44 GEYISYANCGLPYH
-58 IGNVITDRSQLLV
+58 IGAVIADRSQLLV

-91 TSIDRQEHTVTVKE
+91 TNIDRQAHTVTVKD
-105 LATGIETIDRYDKLV
+105 LATGTETSDRYDKLV
-120 LSPGGSPL
+120 LAPGGSPL

-133 GIDSEGI
+133 GIDSDGI
-140 YSLWTIPDMDRI
+140 YPLWTIPDMDHI
-152 IQAVHAGA
+152 IQAIRAGA

-189 EMLPQVLAFLDPDI
+189 ELLPQVLAFLDPDI
-203 AAYAHQELQIHG
+203 AAYAHQEMQTHG
-215 VDLHLGDGVKSF
+215 VDLHMGDGVKSF
-227 AKNVDGTLTVTLTS
+227 AKNADGTLTVTLTS
-241 GTQLAADMVILA
+241 GAQLAADMVILA

-267 LTIGTSH
+267 LAIGPAK

-299 HFITKSKALIP
+299 HFVTKSKALIP

-328 RDDIYKGTQ
+328 HEDVYKGTQ
-337 GTSIVKVFDLAAGA
+337 GTSIVKVFDLAAGT
-351 TGASAALLTKLGI
+351 TGANSALLTKLGI
-364 PFRSITIHPG
+364 PFRSVTIHPG

-413 DVLATAMRLGATV
+413 DVLAAAMRLGATV

-435 YAPPYGSAKDPVNM
+435 YAPPYGNAKDPVNM
-449 AGFVAQ
+449 VGFVAQ
-455 NDLENLAPVVAPD
+455 NDLEKLAPVVTPD
-468 HLAEELA
+468 RLAEELA
-475 KGAILLDV
+475 EGAILLDV

-490 CGIIPGALTIP
+490 CGIIPGAVTIP
-501 LPELRNRIGELPVGK
+501 LSVLRDHISELPTGK
-516 KIILTYCKAGLR
+516 KIILTYCKVGLR

-549 YTSWEASVTH
+549 YTSWEASVAH
-559 GVEEQPTRPERE
+559 GIEEQPTRPERE
-571 ADDQQTCTSGP
+571 ADDQQTSRSGP
-582 CVTKAELPVSRTPA
+582 CAAKAELLVPPAPA
-596 SAKTVEIDAC
+596 STKTVEIDAC

-617 KEALATTGPGDM
+617 KEALTQTAPGDM
-629 IKVTASDPGF
+629 IKITASDPGF

-651 LEVVDRQRGKLITA
+651 LEMVDRQRGKLVTA
-665 TLRKPAQ
+665 TLRKPLQ
-672 AAATPGVAVGPG
+672 AAAGVAVVPG

-713 AMGKKISMFFTF
+713 AMGKKVSMFFTF

-734 ENVRIKKTFIER
+734 ENVRMKKTFIER

-757 HLILGKM
+757 HLILSKM
-764 HMMGMGTSMIL
+764 HMMGMGTGMIR

-781 NVTPVEAMMRSVLD
+781 NVTPVDAMMQSVID
-795 GGGKFIACTM
+795 GGGTLIACTM

>member
-1 MKKTR
+1 M
-6 KQEEYVRVII
+6 RVII

-29 LRRLDEKAELVVYEK
+29 LRRLDEQAEIIVYEK
-44 GDYISFANCGLPYH
+44 GQHISFANCGLPYH
-58 IGNVITDRSQLLV
+58 IGGVIEDRDQLLV

-91 TSIDRQEHTVTVKE
+91 TSIDPGTHTVTVKDV
-105 LATGIETIDRYDKLV
+105 ATGSETTDQYDKLV

-133 GIDSEGI
+133 GIDSDGI

-152 IQAVHAGA
+152 IGAVHAGA

-189 EMLPQVLAFLDPDI
+189 EMLPQVLAFLDPDM

-215 VDLHLGDGVKSF
+215 VDLYLGDGVKSF
-227 AKNVDGTLTVTLTS
+227 AKNADGTLTVVLSS
-241 GTQLAADMVILA
+241 GKQLVADMVILA
-253 IGVRPNTQIAEHAG
+253 IGVRPNTQIAERAG
-267 LTIGTSH
+267 LKIGTSH

-299 HFITKSKALIP
+299 HFVTKSRALIP

-319 RIAANNIVG
+319 RIAANNIAGHEDV
-328 RDDIYKGTQ
+328 YEGTQ

-351 TGASAALLTKLGI
+351 TGATSALLTKLGI
-364 PFRSITIHPG
+364 PFRTITIHPG

-449 AGFVAQ
+449 LGFVAQ
-455 NDLENLAPVVAPD
+455 NDLEGLTPAVTPD
-468 HLAEELA
+468 HLSEELA
-475 KGAILLDV
+475 NGAVLLDV
-483 REPEETS
+483 RQPEETD

-501 LPELRNRIGELPVGK
+501 LPQLRDRMGELPAGK
-516 KIILTYCKAGLR
+516 KVILTYCKVGLR

-534 ILAQNGFQVANLTGG
+534 ILAQNGFQTANLTGG
-549 YTSWEASVTH
+549 YTTWEASVTH
-559 GVEEQPTRPERE
+559 GIEEKPTRPERE
-571 ADDQQTCTSGP
+571 ADDQQTCTNGP
-582 CVTKAELPVSRTPA
+582 CATKAELLTPQTAA
-596 SAKTVEIDAC
+596 STKTVEIDAC

-617 KEALATTGPGDM
+617 KEALAQTGPGDL

-639 YADVA
+639 YPDVA

-651 LEVVDRQRGKLITA
+651 LELVDRQRGKLVTA
-665 TLRKPAQ
+665 TLRKPPQ
-672 AAATPGVAVGPG
+672 VATPAAGLTVIPG
-684 KADDHATIIVFSNDL
+684 KSDDHATLILFSNDL

-713 AMGKKISMFFTF
+713 AMGKKVSIFFTF

-734 ENVRIKKTFIER
+734 ENVRIKKTFIEK

-757 HLILGKM
+757 HLILSKM
-764 HMMGMGTSMIL
+764 HMMGMGTGMIL

-781 NVTPVEAMMRSVLD
+781 NVTPVEAMMRSVLE

-805 SMNLMGIHREELI
+805 SMNLMGIRREELI

>member
-1 MKKTR
+1 M
-6 KQEEYVRVII
+6 RVII

-29 LRRLDEKAELVVYEK
+29 LRRLDEKAEIVVYEK
-44 GDYISFANCGLPYH
+44 GEYISFANCGLPYH
-58 IGNVITDRSQLLV
+58 IGGVIADRDQLLV
-71 QTPASMKERFNIDFL
+71 QTPVSMKERFNIDFL
-86 TGREV
+86 TEHEV
-91 TSIDRQEHTVTVKE
+91 ASIDRKAHTVTVKDVT
-105 LATGIETIDRYDKLV
+105 TGTETTDRYDKLV

-189 EMLPQVLAFLDPDI
+189 EMLPQVLSFLDPDI
-203 AAYAHQELQIHG
+203 AAYAHQELQTHG

-227 AKNVDGTLTVTLTS
+227 AKNADDTLTVTLAS
-241 GTQLAADMVILA
+241 GTPLAADMVILA
-253 IGVRPNTQIAEHAG
+253 IGVRPNTQIAEYAG
-267 LTIGTSH
+267 LTIGSSH
-274 GVLVDEHLRTSDP
+274 GILVDEHLRTSDP

-299 HFITKSKALIP
+299 HFVTRSKMLIP

-328 RDDIYKGTQ
+328 HDDVYGGTQ

-351 TGASAALLTKLGI
+351 TGANAALLAKAGI

-413 DVLATAMRLGATV
+413 DVLATAIRLGATV

-455 NDLENLAPVVAPD
+455 NDLENLAPVVTPD
-468 HLAEELA
+468 HLANELA
-475 KGAILLDV
+475 EGAILLDV
-483 REPEETS
+483 RQPEETD

-501 LPELRNRIGELPVGK
+501 LPELRDRIGELPKGK

-528 GYVAQR
+528 GYIAQR

-549 YTSWEASVTH
+549 YTSWEASVMH
-559 GVEEQPTRPERE
+559 GIEEHGARPERQ

-582 CVTKAELPVSRTPA
+582 CTTRGEPLAPRTA
-596 SAKTVEIDAC
+596 TSTKTVEVDAC

-617 KEALATTGPGDM
+617 KEALARTGPGDM

-639 YADVA
+639 YPDVA

-651 LEVVDRQRGKLITA
+651 LELLDRQRGKLVTA
-665 TLRKPAQ
+665 TLRKPLQ
-672 AAATPGVAVGPG
+672 AAATAGVTVVPG

-699 DKVIAAF
+699 DKVLAAF

-713 AMGKKISMFFTF
+713 AMGKKVSMFFTF

-764 HMMGMGTSMIL
+764 HMMGIGSGMIL

-781 NVTPVEAMMRSVLD
+781 NVMPVEAMMRSVID
-795 GGGKFIACTM
+795 GGGKLIACTM